1 MDDCRK
7 LKKMTQN
14 RKSAAKVEIRKLRPG
29 WPEQDSQRAG
39 VYNDGNVKDKD
50 TIPVKKGGI
59 RFVLIAKVAGG
70 ASRKRQ
76 EVNSQRK
83 TGEYDPQY
91 MKGLTKGKTYH
102 LISWDR
108 RIHVI
113 LSGTTP

>member
-59 RFVLIAKVAGG
+59 RFVLIAEGSGRCLPKEAG
-70 ASRKRQ
+70 SEQ
-76 EVNSQRK
+76 
-83 TGEYDPQY
+83 P
-91 MKGLTKGKTYH
+91 TKNE
-102 LISWDR
+102 
-108 RIHVI
+108 RI
-113 LSGTTP
+113 